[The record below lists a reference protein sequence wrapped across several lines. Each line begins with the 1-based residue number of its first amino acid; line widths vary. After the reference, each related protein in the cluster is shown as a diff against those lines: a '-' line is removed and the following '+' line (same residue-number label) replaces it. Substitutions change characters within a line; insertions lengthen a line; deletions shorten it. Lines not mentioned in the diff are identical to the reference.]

1 MIKSALIVDDS
12 RLACRV
18 MANMLEPLNVRSF
31 SVYSAEEAID
41 YLQNN
46 KPDIIFLDHTMPG
59 MDGLETIK
67 VIKNNPTTATIPVM
81 MYTAKHGEVY
91 VSQARALG
99 AVDVLPK
106 GLEKE
111 LLVNALEKLGIVNEE
126 EGKTETKIPA
136 KPVVTESAPTD
147 EKVSKTEDYG
157 PRIEKRPS
165 WQLFWRQLLEPYL
178 KKQRV
183 KQSEEL
189 YQLTR
194 QQTRLIHREIHQTLE
209 NFEHALAHRME
220 SHNDFVA
227 SLDQLAG
234 QKKRGW
240 FVGVVGII
248 FVIQFALFWQLSS
261 INETNQALIE
271 SQKQLAE
278 WREQTN
284 DSFNQLN
291 LKIASLKV
299 GQEEKEEG
307 APSLILVDFDGSYV
321 ADVYPMNLDKG
332 EFQGVTET
340 GYQFVVNSKSQIGE
354 PLTERYYLTENC
366 IGDKFVQNTSA
377 QILREVDGSLWY
389 IDKHSQ
395 PSPININSKM
405 TMQGD
410 CISMNEQVM
419 ELSLLKQNLALETAI
434 DDRKPLKLVFR

>member
-18 MANMLEPLNVRSF
+18 MANMLEPLNIRSF

-67 VIKNNPTTATIPVM
+67 VIKNNPLTATIPVM

-111 LLVNALEKLGIVNEE
+111 LLINALEKLGMVNGEKEQLAKTENPAKPKPIVNEE
-126 EGKTETKIPA
+126 LPATEPGLK
-136 KPVVTESAPTD
+136 S
-147 EKVSKTEDYG
+147 
-157 PRIEKRPS
+157 EKRPS
-165 WQLFWRQLLEPYL
+165 WQIFWRQRLEPYL

-240 FVGVVGII
+240 LIGVVGVI
-248 FVIQFALFWQLSS
+248 FAVQAILFWQLSS
-261 INETNQALIE
+261 INETNQALVAAQAKIVE
-271 SQKQLAE
+271 RQ
-278 WREQTN
+278 EQSN
-284 DSFNQLN
+284 DLFNQLN
-291 LKIASLKV
+291 LKLAALNMN
-299 GQEEKEEG
+299 QDAAEEG
-307 APSLILVDFDGSYV
+307 VPSLVLVDFDGRYI

-340 GYQFVVNSKSQIGE
+340 GYQFVVNSKSQVGE
-354 PLTERYYLTENC
+354 PLSERFYLTENC
-366 IGDKFVQNTSA
+366 LGDKFVNYTSS
-377 QILREVDGSLWY
+377 QILRDVDGSLWY

-395 PSPININSKM
+395 PSQININSKM
-405 TMQGD
+405 TSQGD
-410 CISMNEQVM
+410 CVSMNDEVM
-419 ELSLLKQNLALETAI
+419 ELSLLKQNVAVETAI
-434 DDRKPLKLVFR
+434 DDQKPLKLVFR